1 MTIYKQPNYLMH
13 HGIKG
18 MKWGV
23 RKKYKAHPR
32 DYKYNKEYLSD
43 EEAAIAAKKEKRKK
57 MLKIGAAVTV
67 GLLAA
72 YGLYKYSE
80 FINSSPNSYSGSSG
94 SSLLTNPTDIQTKD
108 RLTKMKDSGKLGDAK
123 IHVDPVKGHS
133 YNKSH
138 LYDKELVSSLS
149 PSEHNSIVSYTGN
162 GYFDINNYLRTGN
175 EVYNKNGKTSKKIK
189 NMTDVLEKSSLK
201 EDVVVHRGIGGS
213 LPKMLG
219 VDNNTLKNK
228 EFQQS
233 LRGTVITEK
242 GFFSSGGA
250 MKDAWA
256 GTKIHA
262 KVPKGSKGMYVD
274 PISQFPGEHESILQ
288 RNSSFKIV
296 DYVANSNGTI
306 TDVIVELIDQTV

>member
-1 MTIYKQPNYLMH
+1 MTLYQYPNYLCH

-18 MKWGV
+18 MKWGI
-23 RKKYKAHPR
+23 RKKYKLHPR
-32 DYKYNKEYLSD
+32 DYKYNKEYSSD
-43 EEAAIAAKKEKRKK
+43 EEAIAAKKAKRKK
-57 MLKIGAAVTV
+57 ILKIGAAVTV
-67 GLLAA
+67 GLLAV

-80 FINSSPNSYSGSSG
+80 FVNSSPNG
-94 SSLLTNPTDIQTKD
+94 SSLDDSFWLTDPTDIQTKN

-123 IHVDPVKGHS
+123 IHVDPYKGHS

-149 PSEHNSIVSYTGN
+149 PNEHNAIVSYTGN
-162 GYFDINNYLRTGN
+162 GYHDMNSYLRTGN
-175 EVYNKNGKTSKKIK
+175 EVYNKNGNTSKKIK
-189 NMTDVLEKSSLK
+189 SMTDALEKSSLK
-201 EDVVVHRGIGGS
+201 EDIVVHRGIGGS

-219 VDNNTLKNK
+219 VDNSTLKNK

-242 GFFSSGGA
+242 GFFSSGGS
-250 MKDAWA
+250 MKDAWG

-274 PISQFPGEHESILQ
+274 PISKFQGEHEFILQ

-296 DYVANSNGTI
+296 DYVANGNGTI
-306 TDVIVELIDQTV
+306 TDVIVELIDQTVK

>member
-1 MTIYKQPNYLMH
+1 MTVYQYPNYLMH

-18 MKWGV
+18 MKWGI

-43 EEAAIAAKKEKRKK
+43 EEAAIAAKKAKRKK

-80 FINSSPNSYSGSSG
+80 FINSSSGNSSVKSI
-94 SSLLTNPTDIQTKD
+94 NTDTITKN
-108 RLTKMKDSGKLGDAK
+108 RLTEMKDSGKLGDAK
-123 IHVDPVKGHS
+123 IHVDPLKGHI

-149 PSEHNSIVSYTGN
+149 PNEHNAIVSYTGN
-162 GYFDINNYLRTGN
+162 GYFDMNKYLRTGN
-175 EVYNKNGKTSKKIK
+175 EVYNKNGETSKKIK
-189 NMTDVLEKSSLK
+189 SMTNALEKSSLK
-201 EDVVVHRGIGGS
+201 EDIVVHRGIGGA

-250 MKDAWA
+250 MNDAWG

-274 PISQFPGEHESILQ
+274 PISQFSGEHEFILQ

-296 DYVANSNGTI
+296 DYVTKGDGTI
-306 TDVIVELIDQTV
+306 TDVIVELIDQTVK

>member
-1 MTIYKQPNYLMH
+1 MTVYQYPNYLMH
-13 HGIKG
+13 HGVKG
-18 MKWGV
+18 MKWGMH
-23 RKKYKAHPR
+23 KKYKPHPR
-32 DYKYNKEYLSD
+32 DYKYNKEYSSD
-43 EEAAIAAKKEKRKK
+43 EDAIAAKKAKRKK

-67 GLLAA
+67 GLLTA

-80 FINSSPNSYSGSSG
+80 FVKSHPNSSLSDDSFW
-94 SSLLTNPTDIQTKD
+94 LTDPTDIQTKN

-123 IHVDPVKGHS
+123 IHVDPLKGHI

-149 PSEHNSIVSYTGN
+149 SNEHNSIVSYTGN
-162 GYFDINNYLRTGN
+162 GYFDMNNYLRTGK
-175 EVYNKNGKTSKKIK
+175 EVYNKNGETSKKIK
-189 NMTDVLEKSSLK
+189 SMTDALEKSSLK
-201 EDVVVHRGIGGS
+201 EDIVVHRGIGGS

-262 KVPKGSKGMYVD
+262 KVPKGSKGMYAD
-274 PISQFPGEHESILQ
+274 PISQFPGEHEFILQ

-296 DYVANSNGTI
+296 DYVANSNGII
-306 TDVIVELIDQTV
+306 TDVIVDLIDQTVK

>member
-1 MTIYKQPNYLMH
+1 MTVYQYPNYLMH

-43 EEAAIAAKKEKRKK
+43 EEAAIAEKKAKRKK

-80 FINSSPNSYSGSSG
+80 LVNSSPNSSSG

-133 YNKSH
+133 YNKLH

-149 PSEHNSIVSYTGN
+149 PNERNSIVSYTGN

-189 NMTDVLEKSSLK
+189 NMTDALEKK
-201 EDVVVHRGIGGS
+201 
-213 LPKMLG
+213 
-219 VDNNTLKNK
+219 
-228 EFQQS
+228 
-233 LRGTVITEK
+233 
-242 GFFSSGGA
+242 
-250 MKDAWA
+250 
-256 GTKIHA
+256 
-262 KVPKGSKGMYVD
+262 
-274 PISQFPGEHESILQ
+274 
-288 RNSSFKIV
+288 
-296 DYVANSNGTI
+296 
-306 TDVIVELIDQTV
+306 

>member
-1 MTIYKQPNYLMH
+1 MTIYQYPNYLMH
-13 HGIKG
+13 HGVKG
-18 MKWGV
+18 MKWGI
-23 RKKYKAHPR
+23 RKKYKLHPR

-43 EEAAIAAKKEKRKK
+43 EEAAIAAKKAKRKK

-80 FINSSPNSYSGSSG
+80 FINSLPSNTSVKSIDTDTITKNR
-94 SSLLTNPTDIQTKD
+94 LTEMKD
-108 RLTKMKDSGKLGDAK
+108 RGKLGDAK
-123 IHVDPVKGHS
+123 IHVDPLKGHS

-149 PSEHNSIVSYTGN
+149 PNERDAIVSYTGN
-162 GYFDINNYLRTGN
+162 GYFDMNKYLRTGN
-175 EVYNKNGKTSKKIK
+175 EVYNKNGNTSKKIK
-189 NMTDVLEKSSLK
+189 SMTDALEKSSLK
-201 EDVVVHRGIGGS
+201 EDIVVHRGIGGS
-213 LPKMLG
+213 LPAMLG

-242 GFFSSGGA
+242 GFFSSGGS
-250 MKDAWA
+250 MKDSWA

-274 PISQFPGEHESILQ
+274 PISEFQGEHEFILQ
-288 RNSSFKIV
+288 RNSSFKII
-296 DYVANSNGTI
+296 DYVTKGNGTI
-306 TDVIVELIDQTV
+306 TDIIVELIDQTVK

>member
-1 MTIYKQPNYLMH
+1 MTIYQYPNYLMH
-13 HGIKG
+13 HGVKG
-18 MKWGV
+18 MKWGI
-23 RKKYKAHPR
+23 RKKYKPHPR
-32 DYKYNKEYLSD
+32 DYKYNKEYSSD
-43 EEAAIAAKKEKRKK
+43 EEAIAAKKAKRKK
-57 MLKIGAAVTV
+57 ILKIGAAVTV

-80 FINSSPNSYSGSSG
+80 FINSSSGNSSVKSI
-94 SSLLTNPTDIQTKD
+94 NTDTITKN
-108 RLTKMKDSGKLGDAK
+108 RLTEMKDSGKLGDAK
-123 IHVDPVKGHS
+123 IHVDPLKGHS

-149 PSEHNSIVSYTGN
+149 SNEHDAIVSYTGN
-162 GYFDINNYLRTGN
+162 GYFDMNKYLRTGN
-175 EVYNKNGKTSKKIK
+175 EVYNKNGETSKKIK
-189 NMTDVLEKSSLK
+189 SMTNVLEKSSLK
-201 EDVVVHRGIGGS
+201 EDIVVHRGIGGA
-213 LPKMLG
+213 LPQMLG

-250 MKDAWA
+250 MNDAWA

-274 PISQFPGEHESILQ
+274 PISKFQGEHEFILQ

-296 DYVANSNGTI
+296 DYVAKGNGTI
-306 TDVIVELIDQTV
+306 TDVIVELIDQTVK

>member
-1 MTIYKQPNYLMH
+1 MTVYQYPNYLMH
-13 HGIKG
+13 HGVKG

-23 RKKYKAHPR
+23 RKKYKLHPR
-32 DYKYNKEYLSD
+32 DYKYNKEYSSD
-43 EEAAIAAKKEKRKK
+43 EEASIAAKKDKRKK
-57 MLKIGAAVTV
+57 ILKIGAAVTV

-80 FINSSPNSYSGSSG
+80 FVNSSSNSPSSNS
-94 SSLLTNPTDIQTKD
+94 SSLLTNPTDIQTKN

-123 IHVDPVKGHS
+123 IHVDPAKGHS

-138 LYDKELVSSLS
+138 LYDKELMESLS
-149 PSEHNSIVSYTGN
+149 LNEHNSIVSYTGN
-162 GYFDINNYLRTGN
+162 GYFDMNNYLRTGN
-175 EVYNKNGKTSKKIK
+175 EVYNKNGNTSKKIK
-189 NMTDVLEKSSLK
+189 SMTDALEKSSLK
-201 EDVVVHRGIGGS
+201 EDIVVHRGIGGS

-250 MKDAWA
+250 MKDAWG

-274 PISQFPGEHESILQ
+274 PISQFPGEHEFILQ
-288 RNSSFKIV
+288 RNSSFKIT
-296 DYVANSNGTI
+296 DYVTNDNGVI
-306 TDVIVELIDQTV
+306 TDVIVELIDQTIK

>member
-1 MTIYKQPNYLMH
+1 MTVYQYPNYLMH
-13 HGIKG
+13 HGVKG

-23 RKKYKAHPR
+23 RKKYKPHPR
-32 DYKYNKEYLSD
+32 DYKYNKEYSSD
-43 EEAAIAAKKEKRKK
+43 EEAAIADKKAKRKK
-57 MLKIGAAVTV
+57 ILKIGAAVTV
-67 GLLAA
+67 GLLTA

-80 FINSSPNSYSGSSG
+80 FVNSSPNSP
-94 SSLLTNPTDIQTKD
+94 SLLTNPTDIQTKN

-123 IHVDPVKGHS
+123 IHVDPAKGHS

-138 LYDKELVSSLS
+138 LYDKELMASLS
-149 PSEHNSIVSYTGN
+149 LNEHNSIVNYTGN
-162 GYFDINNYLRTGN
+162 GYFDMNNYLRTGN

-189 NMTDVLEKSSLK
+189 SMTDALEKSSLK
-201 EDVVVHRGIGGS
+201 EDIVVHRGIGGS

-250 MKDAWA
+250 MKDAWG

-262 KVPKGSKGMYVD
+262 KVPKGSKAMYVD
-274 PISQFPGEHESILQ
+274 PISQFPGEHEFILQ
-288 RNSSFKIV
+288 RNSSFKIT
-296 DYVANSNGTI
+296 DYVTNDNGII
-306 TDVIVELIDQTV
+306 TDIIVELIDQTIK

>member
-1 MTIYKQPNYLMH
+1 MH
-13 HGIKG
+13 HGVKG

-43 EEAAIAAKKEKRKK
+43 EEAAIAAKKAKRKK

-80 FINSSPNSYSGSSG
+80 FVNSSPSS
-94 SSLLTNPTDIQTKD
+94 SSSSSSPSLLTNPTDIQTKN
-108 RLTKMKDSGKLGDAK
+108 RLTEMKDRGKLGDAK
-123 IHVDPVKGHS
+123 IHVDPLKGHS

-149 PSEHNSIVSYTGN
+149 PNERDAIVSYTGN
-162 GYFDINNYLRTGN
+162 GYFDMNKYLRTGN
-175 EVYNKNGKTSKKIK
+175 EVYNKNGNTSKKIK
-189 NMTDVLEKSSLK
+189 SMTDALEKSSLK
-201 EDVVVHRGIGGS
+201 EDIVVHRGIGGS
-213 LPKMLG
+213 LPAMLG

-242 GFFSSGGA
+242 GFFSSGGS
-250 MKDAWA
+250 MKDSWA

-274 PISQFPGEHESILQ
+274 PISEFQGEHEFILQ
-288 RNSSFKIV
+288 RNSSFKII
-296 DYVANSNGTI
+296 DYVTKGNGTI
-306 TDVIVELIDQTV
+306 TDIIVELIDQTVK